1 MPSTTPDLSTDTAA
15 EPGPVAAGAGSA
27 TTRGSCCGAR
37 AGAAPR
43 GTSLL
48 SERGAAGQK
57 LLNTETLPLSAGFPL
72 SGAAARRGFRTIR
85 GIDRTDDPAPLA
97 ARATAAK
104 PLTSAALSSKPAVS
118 R

>member
-15 EPGPVAAGAGSA
+15 EPGPVATGVGCA
-27 TTRGSCCGAR
+27 TTRGSCGGR
-37 AGAAPR
+37 AGTAPR

-72 SGAAARRGFRTIR
+72 SGAAARRGFRSIR
-85 GIDRTDDPAPLA
+85 GIDRTDEPAPLA